1 MERWSV
7 PDLNSLVLILF
18 AMNISGV
25 TSSGNLYA
33 STANQGRGVNSPTTT
48 GGGNSSQAS
57 QQLTPDEQKQVQKLK
72 ERDRQVRQHEQAH
85 MTAGAGL
92 VTSGASFTYQKGPD
106 GANYAIGGEVSISTS
121 PGRTPDE
128 TIQRARQIRAAALA
142 PADPSGQDRAVAA
155 QASQMEQQAQ
165 MEKSQS
171 EQQPTNTTS
180 GKDLGAY
187 YSKIDSPK
195 TAGISAYA

>member
-1 MERWSV
+1 MERRSV

-25 TSSGNLYA
+25 SPSGNLYA
-33 STANQGRGVNSPTTT
+33 STANQGRGVSSPTAT
-48 GGGNSSQAS
+48 GGRTSSQAS

-106 GANYAIGGEVSISTS
+106 GVNYVIGGEVSISTS

-171 EQQPTNTTS
+171 DQQQTS
-180 GKDLGAY
+180 ATDGKDLASF
-187 YSKIDSPK
+187 YSDADSPR
-195 TAGISAYA
+195 TVGISAYA

>member
-1 MERWSV
+1 
-7 PDLNSLVLILF
+7 
-18 AMNISGV
+18 MNISGV
-25 TSSGNLYA
+25 SPSGNLYA
-33 STANQGRGVNSPTTT
+33 STANQGRSVSSPSSA
-48 GGGNSSQAS
+48 GSGASSQAS

-106 GANYAIGGEVSISTS
+106 GANYAIGGEVGISTS

-171 EQQPTNTTS
+171 DQQQTS
-180 GKDLGAY
+180 AGGGKDLSSF
-187 YSKIDSPK
+187 YSKSDSPK

>member
-1 MERWSV
+1 MERRSV
-7 PDLNSLVLILF
+7 PDLNSFALILF

-25 TSSGNLYA
+25 TPSGNLYA
-33 STANQGRGVNSPTTT
+33 STANQGRGVSSPSSA
-48 GGGNSSQAS
+48 GSRASSQAS

-106 GANYAIGGEVSISTS
+106 GVNYAIGGEVGISTS

-171 EQQPTNTTS
+171 DQQQTS
-180 GKDLGAY
+180 AAGGKDLSSF
-187 YSKIDSPK
+187 YSKSDSPK